1 MCGVWETPFYRWVES
16 ETQLPPDV
24 VDEIRNGRQQSE
36 LIGAEEEATPCILV
50 CFLQWLSL
58 Q

>member
-1 MCGVWETPFYRWVES
+1 MCGVWKTLFYRWVES

-24 VDEIRNGRQQSE
+24 VDEIKNGRQQSE
-36 LIGAEEEATPCILV
+36 LIRAEEETTPCILV
-50 CFLQWLSL
+50 CFLQCLSL